1 MSFFGRRVR
10 AVAVVLA
17 GTALLAGCGED
28 GSGSG
33 TPGTTSAP
41 LSASPTA
48 SGAASYPTEGGSSV
62 SPELEPVVE
71 AAVADLESR
80 PGTGTGPV
88 RVVLARPET
97 FPDGAVGC
105 PEPGKMYTQALVEGY
120 RVVLARGDRSW
131 LYTAAEDGVPR
142 LCASGEKD
150 GGRDF
155 VPPPGKRD

>member
-1 MSFFGRRVR
+1 M
-10 AVAVVLA
+10 
-17 GTALLAGCGED
+17 
-28 GSGSG
+28 
-33 TPGTTSAP
+33 
-41 LSASPTA
+41 
-48 SGAASYPTEGGSSV
+48 

-80 PGTGTGPV
+80 PVTGSGPV
-88 RVVLARPET
+88 TVVLARRET
-97 FPDGAVGC
+97 FPDGALGC

-120 RVVLARGDRSW
+120 RVVLARGDRAW
-131 LYTAAEDGVPR
+131 LYTAGQDGVPG